1 MGRIRGP
8 QDLEKKK
15 NNLKDQI
22 SEQEVPKQSAT
33 VNFLN
38 KYILGTKTQIKTDVE
53 EVPELNTE
61 ENYLAASGVSDGK
74 AKNIKPNNPLNET
87 GDPADKPV
95 AAYKETNGMS
105 GQSKG
110 WTSYT
115 EDGIV
120 VDQGRGSGPVNLPE
134 GSDTDAKFEDENKLL
149 N

>member
-15 NNLKDQI
+15 NDVKDQS

-33 VNFLN
+33 VSFLN
-38 KYILGTKTQIKTDVE
+38 KYILGPKTQIKTDVE

-74 AKNIKPNNPLNET
+74 AKNTNPNNPLNET

-95 AAYKETNGMS
+95 AAYKEVTGT
-105 GQSKG
+105 GQSK
-110 WTSYT
+110 
-115 EDGIV
+115 
-120 VDQGRGSGPVNLPE
+120 R
-134 GSDTDAKFEDENKLL
+134 NKT
-149 N
+149 